1 MIELLTIERKI
12 LTYDSPELGIRVSHY
27 TLIAHADKKSILL
40 SHPNLYLHFNTR
52 SSLKT
57 SSRYSNIISMF
68 YRFLATEDKFKFLDV
83 TQYHVMADNK
93 DIKRWQ
99 IARQVKRVQKQS
111 TKPSSETIYD
121 DAKVL
126 LGFFHWLN
134 THGYLT
140 NVNVE
145 TQNSIAHF
153 NRSKLLAY
161 VQAKAK
167 TVINAKNIRVLDK
180 EARQRQRRSLIS
192 DSEIRLYMK
201 NFTDPVYP
209 AMFRLA
215 LGTAMRPMDLCNVPY
230 LGNGKNS
237 HIMPYSE
244 MNQNDNTFDYTV
256 YNSKG
261 NKTRTI
267 KVHKNDLMDLNETY
281 IIPYYDKRRKKYKE
295 RFGSDCP
302 PSILFLNRQGI
313 PITPE
318 KIASRGNAA
327 KMRALAQSE
336 DFRETINFYES
347 RHWWPTM
354 FLISYFKDDL
364 LTAAVDV
371 LWAAV
376 AEVLTNQMGH
386 EDIETT
392 FKHYV
397 DLARVILAAN
407 KGKVT
412 ELITD
417 SHEGVHAFIR
427 HINSENIFPE
437 K

>member
-1 MIELLTIERKI
+1 MLTIERKV
-12 LTYDSPELGIRVSHY
+12 LTFESPELGIIVSHY
-27 TLIAHADKKSILL
+27 ILIAHTNNKSILL
-40 SHPNLYLHFNTR
+40 SHPNLYLHYNTR

-57 SSRYSNIISMF
+57 SSRYSNVISMF
-68 YRFLATEDKFKFLDV
+68 YRFLEGEDKFKNFDV
-83 TQYHVMADNK
+83 TEYHAIANNK

-99 IARQVKRVQKQS
+99 ISRQISRVQKQS
-111 TKPSSETIYD
+111 TKPSSETIYE
-121 DAKVL
+121 DAKIL

-140 NVNVE
+140 NVNIE
-145 TQNSIAHF
+145 TKNSIAYF

-161 VQAKAK
+161 IQAKSK
-167 TVINAKNIRVLDK
+167 TVINSKNIRVLDK

-192 DSEIRLYMK
+192 DNEIRLYMK
-201 NFTDPVYP
+201 SFTDPVYP

-244 MNQNDNTFDYTV
+244 MNQEDNTFDYTI

-267 KVHKNDLMDLNETY
+267 KIHKNDLKDLNDTY
-281 IIPYYDKRRKKYKE
+281 ITPYYDKRRKKFKD
-295 RFGSDCP
+295 RFGFDCP
-302 PSILFLNRQGI
+302 PSILFLNRQGV

-327 KMRALAQSE
+327 KNRALAESDE
-336 DFRETINFYES
+336 FRENINFYES

-364 LTAAVDV
+364 LTSAVDV

-376 AEVLTNQMGH
+376 AEALTNQMGH

-392 FKHYV
+392 FKYYI

-407 KGKVT
+407 KGRVT

-427 HINSENIFPE
+427 NVTSEELFIE
-437 K
+437 R

>member
-1 MIELLTIERKI
+1 
-12 LTYDSPELGIRVSHY
+12 
-27 TLIAHADKKSILL
+27 
-40 SHPNLYLHFNTR
+40 
-52 SSLKT
+52 
-57 SSRYSNIISMF
+57 MF
-68 YRFLATEDKFKFLDV
+68 YRFLEGEDKFKNFDV
-83 TQYHVMADNK
+83 TEYHAIANNK

-99 IARQVKRVQKQS
+99 ISRQISRVQKQS
-111 TKPSSETIYD
+111 TKPSSETIYE
-121 DAKVL
+121 DAKIL

-140 NVNVE
+140 NVNIE
-145 TQNSIAHF
+145 TKNSIAYF

-161 VQAKAK
+161 IQAKSK
-167 TVINAKNIRVLDK
+167 TVINSKNIRVLDK

-192 DSEIRLYMK
+192 DNEIRLYMK
-201 NFTDPVYP
+201 SFTDPVYP

-244 MNQNDNTFDYTV
+244 MNQEDNTFDYTI

-267 KVHKNDLMDLNETY
+267 KIHKNDLKDLNDTY
-281 IIPYYDKRRKKYKE
+281 ITPYYDKRRKKFKD
-295 RFGSDCP
+295 RFGFDCP
-302 PSILFLNRQGI
+302 PSILFLNRQGV

-327 KMRALAQSE
+327 KNRALAESDE
-336 DFRETINFYES
+336 FRENINFYES

-364 LTAAVDV
+364 LTSAVDV

-376 AEVLTNQMGH
+376 AEALTNQMGH

-392 FKHYV
+392 FKYYI

-407 KGKVT
+407 KGRVT

-427 HINSENIFPE
+427 NVTSEELFIE
-437 K
+437 R